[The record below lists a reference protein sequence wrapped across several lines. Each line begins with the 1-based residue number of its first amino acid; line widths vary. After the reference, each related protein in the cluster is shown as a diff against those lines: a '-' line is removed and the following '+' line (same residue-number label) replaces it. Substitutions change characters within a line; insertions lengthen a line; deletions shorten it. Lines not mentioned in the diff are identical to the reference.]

1 VTDTAFHSRV
11 QMRTALLIL
20 LIVVLNAA
28 GNVFLSIGMRRAGE
42 IQPWSWSWSRLEA
55 TARLAAASGSVW
67 MGVALLALFLVTFL
81 LVLSW
86 ADYSYVQPASA
97 AGYALVPLLAY
108 AIAGE
113 EVSALRW
120 SGVALIAVGVL
131 LVGRTPVRTSG
142 QG

>member
-1 VTDTAFHSRV
+1 MVVVGSRGDGAARRGERQRLIGVT
-11 QMRTALLIL
+11 
-20 LIVVLNAA
+20 
-28 GNVFLSIGMRRAGE
+28 
-42 IQPWSWSWSRLEA
+42 
-55 TARLAAASGSVW
+55 
-67 MGVALLALFLVTFL
+67 LLALFLVTFL

-113 EVSALRW
+113 NVSALRW
-120 SGVALIAVGVL
+120 GGVALISVGVL
-131 LVGRTPVRTSG
+131 LIGRTPVRTSG

>member
-1 VTDTAFHSRV
+1 MTDFGFQSGL
-11 QMRTALLIL
+11 QLRTAVLIL
-20 LIVVLNAA
+20 LIVVFNTA
-28 GNVFLSIGMRRAGE
+28 GNVFLSIGMRRGGE
-42 IQPWSWSWSRLEA
+42 LQAWSWPDLVA

-67 MGVALLALFLVTFL
+67 IGVTLLALFLVTFL

-113 EVSALRW
+113 NVSALRW
-120 SGVALIAVGVL
+120 GGVALISVGVL
-131 LVGRTPVRTSG
+131 LIGRTPVRTSG

>member
-1 VTDTAFHSRV
+1 
-11 QMRTALLIL
+11 MRTALLIL

-42 IQPWSWSWSRLEA
+42 IQPWSWSRLEA

-67 MGVALLALFLVTFL
+67 MGVALLSLFLVTFL

>member
-1 VTDTAFHSRV
+1 MTDTRFQAAVRV
-11 QMRTALLIL
+11 RTAVLIL
-20 LIVVLNAA
+20 LIVVFNAA
-28 GNVFLSIGMRRAGE
+28 GNVFLSMGMRRGGK
-42 IQPWSWSWSRLEA
+42 IQAWSWSDLWP
-55 TARLAAASGSVW
+55 TARLAVGSGRVW
-67 MGVALLALFLVTFL
+67 IGVTLLALFLVTFL

-113 EVSALRW
+113 KVSALRW
-120 SGVALIAVGVL
+120 GGVALISVGVL
-131 LVGRTPVRTSG
+131 LIGRTPVRTSG